1 MSTHP
6 IGGPYEDRGNPIKT
20 MLRPRRGSARYG
32 PLVRAYVGLGAN
44 LGDRE
49 DTIRRAVALVDGL
62 PRVTVVGVSS
72 LRETEPWGPVEQPRF
87 LNGAVAVET
96 DLQPRELL
104 EALLDVERRLGRAR
118 DDEERWGPRRIDL
131 DLLLYG
137 DLVLDEP
144 GLDVP
149 HPRLHERRFALEPL
163 AELAPDALVPGRGTV
178 AELLRALDTPP
189 QGTGPRADA
198 VH

>member
-1 MSTHP
+1 
-6 IGGPYEDRGNPIKT
+6 
-20 MLRPRRGSARYG
+20 MLRHRPGWARYR

-49 DTIRRAVALVDGL
+49 ATIRRAVALVDELGG
-62 PRVTVVGVSS
+62 VAVVGVSS
-72 LRETEPWGPVEQPRF
+72 LRETEPWGPVEQPRY
-87 LNGAVAVET
+87 LNGAVALET
-96 DLQPRELL
+96 DLRPRELL
-104 EALLDVERRLGRAR
+104 DALLDVERRLGRAR
-118 DDEERWGPRRIDL
+118 DDEERWGPRTIDL

-163 AELAPDALVPGRGTV
+163 AELAPDALVPGRGTA
-178 AELLRALDTPP
+178 AELLRALETPP
-189 QGTGPRADA
+189 QETGPQADA